1 MFRQLKNIESA
12 FKHVKLFTLVI
23 ILASASICC
32 YVIYQMSSMVDRSSQ
47 RIFIL
52 YNGKVLEAVAS
63 GRKENIPV
71 EARDHIATFH
81 KYFFSLDPDEKVIE
95 TNLKKAL
102 YLADASAKSQY
113 DDLKEQGY
121 YTGIITGNITQEVDA
136 DSIAVDVT
144 NYPYYFKYYGKQRIT
159 RTTAIVVRSL
169 ITEGVL
175 RSVGRSD
182 NDPHGF
188 LIERWVVLE
197 NKDIST
203 IKR

>member
-12 FKHVKLFTLVI
+12 FKHVKLFTLMI
-23 ILASASICC
+23 ILASASVSC
-32 YVIYQMSSMVDRSSQ
+32 YVVYQMTNMVDRSSQ

-113 DDLKEQGY
+113 DDLKEKGY

-136 DSIAVDVT
+136 DSIAVDVS

-169 ITEGVL
+169 ITEGYL

-182 NDPHGF
+182 NNSHGF
-188 LIERWVVLE
+188 LVERWAVLE
-197 NKDIST
+197 NKDISSV
-203 IKR
+203 KR

>member
-1 MFRQLKNIESA
+1 MTN
-12 FKHVKLFTLVI
+12 
-23 ILASASICC
+23 
-32 YVIYQMSSMVDRSSQ
+32 MVDRSSQ
-47 RIFIL
+47 RIYIL

-113 DDLKEQGY
+113 DDLKEKGY

-136 DSIAVDVT
+136 DSIAVDVS

-169 ITEGVL
+169 ITEGYL

-182 NDPHGF
+182 NNSHGF
-188 LIERWVVLE
+188 LIERWAVLE
-197 NKDIST
+197 NKDISSV
-203 IKR
+203 KR

>member
-23 ILASASICC
+23 VLASASVSC
-32 YVIYQMSSMVDRSSQ
+32 YVVYQMTNMVDRSSQ

-113 DDLKEQGY
+113 DDLKEKGY
-121 YTGIITGNITQEVDA
+121 YTGIITGNITQEVDS
-136 DSIAVDVT
+136 DSIAVDVS

-169 ITEGVL
+169 ITEGYL

-182 NDPHGF
+182 NNSHGF
-188 LIERWVVLE
+188 LIERWAVLE
-197 NKDIST
+197 NKDISSV
-203 IKR
+203 KR

>member
-23 ILASASICC
+23 ILSSASISC
-32 YVIYQMSSMVDRSSQ
+32 YVVYQMTNMVDRSSQ

-113 DDLKEQGY
+113 DDLKEKGY

-136 DSIAVDVT
+136 DSIAVDVS

-169 ITEGVL
+169 ITEGYL

-182 NDPHGF
+182 NNSHGF
-188 LIERWVVLE
+188 LIERWAVLE
-197 NKDIST
+197 NKDISSV
-203 IKR
+203 KR

>member
-23 ILASASICC
+23 ILASTSICC
-32 YVIYQMSSMVDRSSQ
+32 YVIYQTTNMVERSDQ
-47 RIFIL
+47 RIYIL

-95 TNLKKAL
+95 ANLKKAL

-121 YTGIITGNITQEVDA
+121 YSGIITGNITQEVES
-136 DSIAVDVT
+136 DSITVDVS
-144 NYPYYFKYYGKQRIT
+144 NYPYSFKYYGKQRII
-159 RTTAIVVRSL
+159 RTTAIITRSL
-169 ITEGVL
+169 ITEGFL
-175 RSVGRSD
+175 RSVTRSD
-182 NDPHGF
+182 NNSHGF
-188 LIERWVVLE
+188 LIERWAVIE

-203 IKR
+203 VKR

>member
-23 ILASASICC
+23 ILSSASISC
-32 YVIYQMSSMVDRSSQ
+32 YVVYQMTNMVDRSSQ
-47 RIFIL
+47 RIYIL

-113 DDLKEQGY
+113 DDLKEKGY

-136 DSIAVDVT
+136 DSIAVDVS

-169 ITEGVL
+169 ITEGYL

-182 NDPHGF
+182 NNSHGF
-188 LIERWVVLE
+188 LIERWAVLE
-197 NKDIST
+197 NKDISSV
-203 IKR
+203 KR

>member
-23 ILASASICC
+23 VLASASVSC
-32 YVIYQMSSMVDRSSQ
+32 YVVYQMTNMVDRSSQ

-113 DDLKEQGY
+113 DDLKEKGY
-121 YTGIITGNITQEVDA
+121 YTGIITGNITQEVDS
-136 DSIAVDVT
+136 DSIAVDVN

-169 ITEGVL
+169 ITEGYL

-182 NDPHGF
+182 NNSHGF
-188 LIERWVVLE
+188 LIERWSVLE
-197 NKDIST
+197 NKDISSV
-203 IKR
+203 KR

>member
-1 MFRQLKNIESA
+1 
-12 FKHVKLFTLVI
+12 
-23 ILASASICC
+23 
-32 YVIYQMSSMVDRSSQ
+32 MVERSDQ
-47 RIFIL
+47 RIYIL

-95 TNLKKAL
+95 ANLKKAL

-121 YTGIITGNITQEVDA
+121 YSGIITGNITQEVES
-136 DSIAVDVT
+136 DSITVDVS
-144 NYPYYFKYYGKQRIT
+144 NYPYSFKYYGKQRII
-159 RTTAIVVRSL
+159 RTTAIITRSL
-169 ITEGVL
+169 ITEGFL
-175 RSVGRSD
+175 RSVTRSD
-182 NDPHGF
+182 NNSHGF
-188 LIERWVVLE
+188 LIERWAVIE

-203 IKR
+203 VKR